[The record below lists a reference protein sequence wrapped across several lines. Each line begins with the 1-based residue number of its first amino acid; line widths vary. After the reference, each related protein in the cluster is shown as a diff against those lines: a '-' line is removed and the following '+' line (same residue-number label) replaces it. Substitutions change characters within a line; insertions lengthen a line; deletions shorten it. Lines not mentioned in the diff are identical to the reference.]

1 MRVIA
6 YASLNGVQ
14 LSKAVAVKALSDVF
28 AAAETNLTPEEIL
41 KAVADY
47 YNLKLE
53 EIRGAGRRKEVVIPR
68 QMAMYLIREMTHA
81 SLPEIGQF
89 FDGRDHTTVLYAIQ
103 KIQESVDSDP
113 ALQQALK
120 GIKERLR

>member
-1 MRVIA
+1 M
-6 YASLNGVQ
+6 
-14 LSKAVAVKALSDVF
+14 
-28 AAAETNLTPEEIL
+28 
-41 KAVADY
+41 
-47 YNLKLE
+47 
-53 EIRGAGRRKEVVIPR
+53 VIPR

-103 KIQESVDSDP
+103 KIQESIDSDTT
-113 ALQQALK
+113 LQQALK